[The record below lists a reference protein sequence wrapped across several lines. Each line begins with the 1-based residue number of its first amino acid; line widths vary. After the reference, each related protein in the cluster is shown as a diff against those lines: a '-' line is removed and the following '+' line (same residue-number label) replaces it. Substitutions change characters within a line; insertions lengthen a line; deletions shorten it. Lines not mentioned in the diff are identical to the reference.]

1 MLALKIIIMKIFI
14 QSKIW
19 LTLKIGTSSYHYSS
33 TVGCLFSKATNFVNG
48 LKKKVNL
55 RKQFSQ
61 IYFSLQSAIRI
72 MIGFLLIFRWNKF
85 RGSSKIH
92 KIREI
97 CTIQKRRPVVLK

>member
-61 IYFSLQSAIRI
+61 IYVSLQSAIRI
-72 MIGFLLIFRWNKF
+72 MIGFLLIF
-85 RGSSKIH
+85 G
-92 KIREI
+92 EI
-97 CTIQKRRPVVLK
+97 NFVEA